1 MMRKNRGAELRN
13 THSRT
18 TQADALVI
26 FGVTGDLA
34 HKMIFPALYA
44 MVKRGVL
51 NVPVVGVASSK
62 WSLAQLRK
70 QVRDSIKQVG
80 KIDDR
85 NALAHLL
92 SLLRYVNGDYNNPGT
107 FTALKQTLG
116 DARRPAHYLAIPPAL
131 FATVI
136 KGLGDAGLAD
146 QARVIVEKPFGRDL
160 ASARE
165 LNRIALSV
173 FPEDSIFRIDHFLGK
188 EAIMNILYFRFA
200 NSFLEPIWNRNCVAS
215 VQITLAED
223 FGVKERGRFYES
235 AGCLRDVIQ
244 NHLFQVVAL
253 LAMEPPAYQGYA
265 AVHSEKAK
273 VFQAMR
279 PVQPDDVVRGQ
290 YTGYRKEP
298 GVAKDSEVE
307 TYCALRLYID
317 SWRWEGVPWY
327 LRSGKCMAAT
337 AAEVLV
343 ELKPPPQ
350 KLFDDSAPTDGP
362 ANYLRFRLSP
372 NTAVALAARVKRAGK
387 EFVGDQRELY
397 LLDEQLGE
405 QSPYE
410 RLLSDAMAGNGGLF
424 TREDAVEAAWVV
436 VDPILGNPSPTYP
449 YKPGSWGPK
458 QADALI
464 AADGSWHNPKLVK
477 EKNECNTT
485 TTRSW
490 SKSLAGQHHTQAVD
504 QRHTGPLYQ

>member
-1 MMRKNRGAELRN
+1 MNYKH
-13 THSRT
+13 TRT
-18 TQADALVI
+18 TPADALVI

-44 MVKRGVL
+44 MVKRGL
-51 NVPVVGVASSK
+51 LDVPVVGVASSK
-62 WSLAQLRK
+62 WTLAQLRK
-70 QVRDSIKQVG
+70 RVRDSIRQSG

-85 NALAHLL
+85 PALDRLL
-92 SLLRYVNGDYNNPGT
+92 ALLQYVSGDYNDPGT
-107 FTALKQTLG
+107 FDALKQALG
-116 DARRPAHYLAIPPAL
+116 KSKHPAHYLAIPPAL

-136 KGLGDAGLAD
+136 KNLGASGLAK

-173 FPEDSIFRIDHFLGK
+173 FDENSIFRIDHYLGK

-200 NSFLEPIWNRNCVAS
+200 NSFLEPIWNRDNVAS
-215 VQITLAED
+215 VQITLSED
-223 FGVKERGRFYES
+223 FGVKGRGSFYES

-253 LAMEPPAYQGYA
+253 LAMEPPAFQGFA
-265 AVHSEKAK
+265 AVHNEKAK

-279 PVQPDDVVRGQ
+279 PLQPDDVVRGQ

-298 GVAKDSEVE
+298 GVAKQSDVE
-307 TYCALRLYID
+307 TFCALRLFID
-317 SWRWEGVPWY
+317 SWRWAGVPWY
-327 LRSGKCMAAT
+327 LRSGKLLATT

-350 KLFDDSAPTDGP
+350 RLFDDSHP
-362 ANYLRFRLSP
+362 ANGRTNYLRFRLSP
-372 NTAVALAARVKRAGK
+372 NSAIALAARVKCDGK
-387 EFVGDQRELY
+387 AFVGEQRELY
-397 LLDEQLGE
+397 LLDEHPCAE
-405 QSPYE
+405 TPYE
-410 RLLSDAMAGNGGLF
+410 RLLSDAMVGDSALF
-424 TREDAVEAAWVV
+424 TREDALDAAWAV
-436 VDPILGNPSPTYP
+436 VDPVLAQHHPVVP

-464 AADGSWHNPKLVK
+464 AADGRWHNPIPDK
-477 EKNECNTT
+477 
-485 TTRSW
+485 
-490 SKSLAGQHHTQAVD
+490 
-504 QRHTGPLYQ
+504 